1 MGSLITIVTLPTS
14 TFGVAQPTRNKARI
28 INLDKEEQEKLKPL
42 QFLKK

>member
-14 TFGVAQPTRNKARI
+14 TFGVAQPTRNKVRI